1 MQDHLTII
9 YPIKSLRMSKVS
21 KLIKI
26 KVLIRS
32 KPKRW
37 KCFRLNKMLG
47 KLRLQEDKRRA
58 MKTCL

>member
-1 MQDHLTII
+1 MN
-9 YPIKSLRMSKVS
+9 KAF

-32 KPKRW
+32 KPKKW
-37 KCFRLNKMLG
+37 KCFRLNKKLG